1 MDVFELRKEIIE
13 EYEGFSRSFTKIKA
27 QDISS
32 EIDKAYQEGKFWP
45 EPLIQIN
52 PNFESGGTLSE
63 LVAEGLL
70 EPECERIFR
79 IKRSKDDIGKELK
92 LHRHQTDAIHLA
104 RENKAYVLTTGTGS
118 GKSLAYFIPIVD
130 DILRRKKEG
139 TSHKGIGAIVVY
151 PMNALCNSQY
161 QELEKYLCHGYEQGK
176 EPVTF
181 ARYTG
186 QESSEER
193 EKIAKNPPDILLT
206 NYVMLELLMTRFVD
220 TDQAVRKHAQ
230 GLNYLVLDELHTYRG
245 RQGADVAMLVRRVR
259 DRFNRD
265 LICIGTSATMASE
278 GTRQER
284 NRTVCE
290 VATKLFGARVEP
302 DQVISETLNPI
313 TRIVDDP
320 STLARAIE
328 EGVPEGASYS
338 ALLKHPIAGWI
349 EHNLGLKKEEDGR
362 FIRIPRPLSITDA
375 ADILAKKSGLDKAL
389 CHDYLSKF
397 LLESYKTRNE
407 EGRNFFAFRLHQFIS
422 GAWSAYSTL
431 QAQGERHITTEG
443 QKFAP
448 GDRKRLLFPLCFCRE
463 CGQEYFP
470 VRTRMENKR
479 PSEIKPRDLPDYSK
493 EDEEDTWGYLMPDS
507 EGRFDP
513 AFPERHYPD
522 AWLETF
528 RDRIRVKPSYRKYEP
543 IQIRV
548 DPLGNPSPDGLPAW
562 FIEKAF
568 RFCLNPDCEAHY
580 PLRKGELSKLS
591 ALSSEGR
598 SSATT
603 VLTLSSLKRLIDSE
617 DLDEETKKLLAF
629 TDNRQDAS
637 LQAGHFNDFI
647 QVLLLR
653 SALLAAIDRSEEQA
667 LTDESLTQGVFDHL
681 RLEPQDYASNP
692 DTKGFQADSTIKA
705 LRDVLGYRLY
715 FDLKRGWRITNPNLE
730 QLHLLKVGY
739 RNLMECCQDED
750 EWGKRHP
757 LLANLSPE
765 KRHDIIEKLLDRMR
779 EELCIK
785 TIYLD
790 QDHQE
795 QIRNRSYNSLLE
807 SWGLLEGENLISSK
821 RMIPRSNQSGRRK
834 NQDDLFHI
842 SSRSRFG
849 NWLKKKERWDTPQQG
864 FGEDTYNEVIDDIL
878 EVLTT
883 YGYVEPSKIDD
894 ARTGYRIDSSIL
906 QWRSDSE
913 SQGEYQD
920 EPRADP
926 EKSSS
931 DQAKK
936 ANVFFRDLYMNV
948 KELLTSE
955 EEHFFHR
962 LEARE
967 HTAQVGAEDREVREK
982 RFRLGMGEE
991 KSGPKPSE
999 TVKGLPVLF
1008 CSPTMELG
1016 VDISTL
1022 NMVYMRNVPPTPAN
1036 YAQRSGRAGR
1046 SGQPALIITYCAAR
1060 SPHDQYFFSDP
1071 TKMAAGVV
1079 NPPTIDLANEELL
1092 RSHLHALW
1100 LAESNTQLDS
1110 SVCETLDLEQESIP
1124 PRDDIR
1130 ESLDASKVKKNAL
1143 DRARRIVEG
1152 MKAHPESFS
1161 ANWCTDSW
1169 IENAISSAYHRF
1181 DKSFKRWR
1189 SLYRATMK
1197 QMRFNQDILYNSASL
1212 DREIK
1217 DAKNRHDDA
1226 LNQLN
1231 LLREKKSRVNS
1242 DFYTYRYLA
1251 AEGFLPGYNFPRLP
1265 LMAFIPGKVERGREK
1280 DDGSYLTR
1288 PRFLGLSEFGPQSI
1302 IYHEGN
1308 TYRVRRAIISPQDDT
1323 QVRTSAKLG
1332 TKTARLCPQCGY
1344 RHSGDRFEHERC
1356 VSCNASLA
1364 DGISI
1369 INLHSIDQVSTRRAF
1384 RINSDE
1390 EERQRQGYEMI
1401 TTFCF
1406 NEQDDK
1412 KPIIKISE
1420 KGKPL
1425 LGLKYGQ
1432 AATLWRINLGW
1443 RRRENKSIHGFAMD
1457 PATGEWAGSK
1467 DSDQG
1472 TETSDDTTKENK
1484 YSQRITPFVE
1494 DTRNAL
1500 IVHIRSDDSIDSDM
1514 MPSLQYALKRGIEQE
1529 FQLEEQELAVE
1540 ALPDRNNHKT
1550 ILFYEASEG
1559 GAGVLTRLVKERSA
1573 LRKVARKALEIC
1585 HYEPASGDWRGDE
1598 TADNLKDK
1606 LEKECEA
1613 GCYRCLLSYSNQQ
1626 DHGMIDRKRPE
1637 MIDLLCRLSR
1647 CDDNTEDHPSSDSSS
1662 DADSL
1667 QEMRNI
1673 STSGL
1678 EHAWLD
1684 FIKAHG
1690 YHLPDKAQQY
1700 LEDIRTRPDFSYIA
1714 LQVLIYID
1722 GPHHDKQRQQQKD
1735 ADINRRLE
1743 SAGYTVVRFPADKA
1757 TWPNIIDEHAWVF
1770 GQGNDGGE
1778 KR

>member
-1 MDVFELRKEIIE
+1 MDVFELRNDIIE
-13 EYEGFSRSFTKIKA
+13 EYERFSRSFTEIKA
-27 QDISS
+27 PDILSK
-32 EIDKAYQEGKFWP
+32 IDEAYKEEKFWP

-52 PNFESGGTLSE
+52 PHFESGGTLAE

-70 EPECERIFR
+70 DPECERIFR
-79 IKRSKDDIGKELK
+79 IKHSNEDTGKELG
-92 LHRHQTDAIHLA
+92 LHRHQTDAIRLA
-104 RENKAYVLTTGTGS
+104 RKEKSYVLTTGTGS

-130 DILRRKKEG
+130 DVLRRKKQG
-139 TSHKGIGAIVVY
+139 TNHNGIGAIVVY

-161 QELEKYLCHGYEQGK
+161 QELEKYLRHGYAQGE

-186 QESSEER
+186 QEGPEER
-193 EKIAKNPPDILLT
+193 ERIAKNPPDILLT

-220 TDQAVRKHAQ
+220 TDQAVRKHAH
-230 GLNYLVLDELHTYRG
+230 GLRYLVLDELHTYRG
-245 RQGADVAMLVRRVR
+245 RQGADVAMLVRRTR
-259 DRFNRD
+259 DRFNQR

-278 GTRQER
+278 GSSQER
-284 NRTVCE
+284 NQTVCD

-302 DQVISETLNPI
+302 DQVICETLNPI
-313 TRIVDDP
+313 TQVVDNP
-320 STLARAIE
+320 SIIEQAIE
-328 EGVPEGASYS
+328 EGVPENASYDD
-338 ALLKHPIAGWI
+338 LLKNPIAGWI
-349 EHNLGLKKEEDGR
+349 EHNLGLKKEADGR
-362 FIRIPRPLSITDA
+362 FIRIPRPLSITA
-375 ADILAKKSGLDKAL
+375 AANELAKKSGVDKSI
-389 CHDYLSKF
+389 CRDYLSKF

-407 EGRNFFAFRLHQFIS
+407 DGRNLFAFRLHQFIS
-422 GAWSAYSTL
+422 GAWNAYSTL
-431 QAQGERHITTEG
+431 EPEGERHITTEG

-448 GDRKRLLFPLCFCRE
+448 GDGKRERLLFPLCFCRE

-479 PSEIKPRDLPDYSK
+479 PTEINPRELSDYSE

-513 AFPERHYPD
+513 TYPERHYPD
-522 AWLETF
+522 EWLESF
-528 RDRIRVKPSYRKYEP
+528 RERIRVKPSHRKYEP
-543 IQIRV
+543 IRIQV
-548 DPLGNPSPDGLPAW
+548 DTFGNPSPDGLPAW
-562 FIEKAF
+562 FIQKKF
-568 RFCLNPDCEAHY
+568 RFCLNPECETHY
-580 PLRKGELSKLS
+580 RLRKGELSKLS

-647 QVLLLR
+647 QILLLR
-653 SALLAAIDRSEEQA
+653 SALLAAIESSEDQV
-667 LTDESLTQGVFDHL
+667 LTDEILAQRVFDHL
-681 RLEPQDYASNP
+681 GLEPQDYASNP
-692 DTKGFQADSTIKA
+692 DTKGFQADNTVKA

-730 QLHLLKVGY
+730 QLQLLKIGY
-739 RNLMECCQDED
+739 RGLMECCQDES
-750 EWGKRHP
+750 EWGERHR
-757 LLANLSPE
+757 LLANLPPE
-765 KRHDIIEKLLDRMR
+765 KRHEIIEALLNRMR
-779 EELCIK
+779 GELCIK

-790 QDHQE
+790 PIHQE
-795 QIRNRSYNSLLE
+795 QIRNRSHNSLLE

-821 RMIPRSNQSGRRK
+821 IMVPRPKQSNKK
-834 NQDDLFHI
+834 NQENLFHI

-849 NWLKKKERWDTPQQG
+849 NWLKKKERWGGLQET
-864 FGEDTYNEVIDDIL
+864 FGEETYNKVIDDIL

-883 YGYVEPSKIDD
+883 YGYVEPSTIDND
-894 ARTGYRIDSSIL
+894 RKGYRIDSSVL
-906 QWRSDSE
+906 EWRSHLE
-913 SQGEYQD
+913 SQAEAQA
-920 EPRADP
+920 EARTES
-926 EKSSS
+926 EKTSS
-931 DQAKK
+931 DRTKK
-936 ANVFFRDLYMNV
+936 ANRFFHDLYTNV
-948 KELLTSE
+948 KELLANK

-967 HTAQVGAEDREVREK
+967 HTAQVSSDDREVREE
-982 RFRLGMGEE
+982 RFRQGMKE
-991 KSGPKPSE
+991 KSGARKSE

-1071 TKMAAGVV
+1071 TRMAAGVV
-1079 NPPTIDLANEELL
+1079 NPPTIDLANEDLL

-1100 LAESNTQLDS
+1100 LAESNKKLEN
-1110 SVCETLDLEQESIP
+1110 SVCQVLDLQKDDAP
-1124 PRDDIR
+1124 PLDDIR
-1130 ESLDASKVKKNAL
+1130 EEIDTHRVKEKAL
-1143 DRARRIVEG
+1143 ERARRIVNG
-1152 MKAHPESFS
+1152 MKAYPESFS

-1181 DKSFKRWR
+1181 DESFKRWR
-1189 SLYRATMK
+1189 SLYRATAK
-1197 QMRFNQDILYNSASL
+1197 QMRFNQDILNNPAATE
-1212 DREIK
+1212 RERK
-1217 DAKNRHDDA
+1217 DASNRHEDA
-1226 LNQLN
+1226 LRQQN
-1231 LLREKKSRVNS
+1231 LLLAKKSSLNS

-1251 AEGFLPGYNFPRLP
+1251 AQGFLPGYNFPRLP
-1265 LMAFIPGKVERGREK
+1265 LMAFIPGQMERGSDK
-1280 DDGSYLTR
+1280 NGSYLTR
-1288 PRFLGLSEFGPQSI
+1288 PRFLGLFEFGPQSI

-1308 TYRVRRAIISPQDDT
+1308 TYRVRRAIISPSDDSQT
-1323 QVRTSAKLG
+1323 TTSARLG
-1332 TKTARLCPQCGY
+1332 TKTARLCPRCGY
-1344 RHSGDRFEHERC
+1344 RHSDDQSEHERC
-1356 VSCNASLA
+1356 VSCEASLA
-1364 DGISI
+1364 DGVSI
-1369 INLHSIDQVSTRRAF
+1369 INLHPIDQVSTRRAF
-1384 RINSDE
+1384 RITSDE

-1406 NEQDDK
+1406 DK
-1412 KPIIKISE
+1412 RSDQKPITRIHE
-1420 KGKPL
+1420 KGELL
-1425 LGLKYGQ
+1425 LGLKYGH

-1457 PATGEWAGSK
+1457 PATGEWAGNK

-1472 TETSDDTTKENK
+1472 IENSDDTTKENK

-1500 IVHIRSDDSIDSDM
+1500 IIHTPSEDSNALDTTM
-1514 MPSLQYALKRGIEQE
+1514 MSSLQYALKRGIEQE

-1540 ALPDRNNHKT
+1540 ALPDRNNHRT

-1559 GAGVLTRLVKERSA
+1559 GAGVLTRLVKERGA

-1598 TADNLKDK
+1598 TADNLKDN
-1606 LEKECEA
+1606 LEEECEA
-1613 GCYRCLLSYSNQQ
+1613 GCYRCLLSYANQQ
-1626 DHGMIDRKRPE
+1626 DHKTIDRKNPE
-1637 MIDLLCRLSR
+1637 MIDLLCRLTR
-1647 CDDNTEDHPSSDSSS
+1647 CDDSGANDRAS

-1684 FIKAHG
+1684 FMKTRG
-1690 YHLPDKAQQY
+1690 YHLPDKAQHY
-1700 LEDIRTRPDFSYIA
+1700 LEAHRTRPDFSYTA
-1714 LQVLIYID
+1714 SQVLVYID
-1722 GPHHDKQRQQQKD
+1722 GPHHDKQRQRQKD
-1735 ADINRRLE
+1735 ADITRRLE
-1743 SAGYTVVRFPADKA
+1743 AVGYTIVRFPADKA
-1757 TWPNIIDEHAWVF
+1757 AWPGILDEYAWVF
-1770 GQGNDGGE
+1770 GQGNDE
-1778 KR
+1778 KEER